1 MKIKLEETTKFT
13 NKYNKLGD
21 RIIMLEN
28 KIRII
33 ESLNQNKNKTYEEEL
48 AELDNDEEEFEDQVG
63 DVEIDEDEEFINSWD
78 V

>member
-21 RIIMLEN
+21 RIIMFEN